1 MKDSNTK
8 ILDEENKSDD
18 KKDGN
23 EEETEGDPPI
33 EDVRT
38 LEEKEIAE
46 LKEKWKKFEEES
58 KEFDKKYW
66 QRVINRACQASLEE
80 HR

>member
-46 LKEKWKKFEEES
+46 LKEK
-58 KEFDKKYW
+58 
-66 QRVINRACQASLEE
+66 
-80 HR
+80 

>member
-23 EEETEGDPPI
+23 EEETEGDLPI

-58 KEFDKKYW
+58 QEFDKKYW
-66 QRVINRACQASLEE
+66 QRVINKACEVSIGE